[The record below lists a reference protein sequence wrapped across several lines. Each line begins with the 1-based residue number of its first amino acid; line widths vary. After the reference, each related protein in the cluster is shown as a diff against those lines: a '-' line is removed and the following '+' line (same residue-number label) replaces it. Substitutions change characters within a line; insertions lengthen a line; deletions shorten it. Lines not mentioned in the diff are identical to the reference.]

1 MARPVRMQQGNKK
14 PEGEFRRAVMKWL
27 RLVYG
32 RHFFSLPI
40 VGGPFQPA
48 GSPDVVCSIRGLAVF
63 IEFKAPGV
71 GRVGPRQQQMID
83 AIRSSGGRAGIVSTW
98 EELEAL
104 LDGIEPVQQCFRKR
118 EEKCTTG

>member
-14 PEGEFRRAVMKWL
+14 PETEFRRAVMRWL
-27 RLVYG
+27 RLIYG
-32 RHFFSLPI
+32 HHFFALPI

-63 IEFKAPGV
+63 IEFKAPG

-83 AIRSSGGRAGIVSTW
+83 AINAAGGRAGVVATW
-98 EELEAL
+98 DELEELL
-104 LDGIEPVQQCFRKR
+104 QGIEPLQQGMKL
-118 EEKCTTG
+118 GAQGGG